1 MLKKISYTIVGILL
15 SITCESQVTTFTS
28 AEPIVKEKKMMYDST
43 LYSVGRDA
51 ELLIGQELYFIPQP
65 EELQKFGYQ
74 GFYKKYEY
82 TDNSLAETR
91 TYSLFANKTFLVE
104 EVLPC
109 ISTRKYYKTS
119 LVLKLKETSSE
130 TIYYYL
136 YDWDYSPLHPFFI
149 QGFYEKEKDRCTSKQ
164 VVLKKKN
171 PWETTSN
178 EKITPIYDVLSGL
191 AIDIDPQ
198 DVWQVKK
205 LVIDY
210 RHGELAYII
219 SNSKDQTFTVGL
231 NAINNFRRS
240 TGPCVLLYDEQLK
253 KIHQS
258 QPEMY
263 KLIMDDKIRVGMS
276 FHMVRLAWGNPKEI
290 KNSSFGTLWIYPT
303 GQRLLFKNGILESFQ

>member
-1 MLKKISYTIVGILL
+1 MLKKISYSIVGILL

-43 LYSVGRDA
+43 TNFVGHNA
-51 ELLIGQELYFIPQP
+51 ESLIGQKLYVIPKT
-65 EELQKFGYQ
+65 EERQKNGYL
-74 GFYKKYEY
+74 GFYKKYKY
-82 TDNSLAETR
+82 TNNSLAETR
-91 TYSLFANKTFLVE
+91 TYNLFADKTFLVE
-104 EVLPC
+104 EVLPY
-109 ISTRKYYKTS
+109 IGVNKYHETS
-119 LVLKLKETSSE
+119 LVLKLKETSSDSV
-130 TIYYYL
+130 YYYV
-136 YDWDYSPLHPFFI
+136 YDWDNPMIYPFFI

-171 PWETTSN
+171 PWENTHD
-178 EKITPIYDVLSGL
+178 EKRIPIYDVLSGL

-290 KNSSFGTLWIYPT
+290 KNSSFGTLWIYPS
-303 GQRLLFKNGILESFQ
+303 GQHLLFKNGILESFQ